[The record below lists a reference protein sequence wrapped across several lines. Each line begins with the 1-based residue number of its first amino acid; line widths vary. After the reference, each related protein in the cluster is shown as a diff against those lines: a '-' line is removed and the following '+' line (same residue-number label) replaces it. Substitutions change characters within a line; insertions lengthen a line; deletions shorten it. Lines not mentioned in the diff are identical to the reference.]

1 MPLLNITLSMCQ
13 KRILLFSLLF
23 CLGFHSCMNHKE
35 PFERKVIAYT
45 DTGNIYLAEVDS
57 IAHNDIF
64 EIRAQA
70 LNDLL
75 FERLLL
81 KEALARK
88 MSVDSLL
95 EIEVVKKT
103 KIPKE
108 NEFTMFKIANAE
120 KQWSDAEIDII
131 LHSIFEGER
140 RLIFRDSLFESYKV
154 RMNISPKSAQFL
166 NTDSILT
173 FNINGSAN
181 AVEVILVM
189 DFDCGHC
196 LEHYK
201 KVYSLSEKYTK
212 DMNFKLVYLTGYYDL
227 PGLALM
233 AAKFQNVEKKFIER
247 MIDSSH
253 LIQEVPFYIRIAEEL
268 SLDTVQFQADLHN
281 RMNLKELMETRD
293 YFMGKNIQ
301 ATPIYIVN
309 KQLFTHPK
317 TADYLEAIINQNM
330 LTE

>member
-1 MPLLNITLSMCQ
+1 MCQ
-13 KRILLFSLLF
+13 KRILLFPLLF
-23 CLGFHSCMNHKE
+23 CLGFHSCVNHKE
-35 PFERKVIAYT
+35 PFESNVIAYT
-45 DTGNIYLAEVDS
+45 DSGNVYLAEVDS

-64 EIRAQA
+64 EIRAKA

-81 KEALARK
+81 KEALIRK
-88 MSVDSLL
+88 ITVDSLI
-95 EIEVVKKT
+95 EIEVVKKS
-103 KIPKE
+103 KIPTE
-108 NEFTMFKIANAE
+108 NDLTMFKIANAE
-120 KQWSDAEIDII
+120 KQWSDAEIDLI

-154 RMNISPKSAQFL
+154 RMNISPKSAHFL

-173 FNINGSAN
+173 FNINGSTN

-196 LEHYK
+196 LEDYK
-201 KVYSLSEKYTK
+201 EVYSLSEKYTK
-212 DMNFKLVYLTGYYDL
+212 DVNFKLVYLTGYYDL
-227 PGLALM
+227 PGRALM

-247 MIDSSH
+247 MIDSSQ

-293 YFMGKNIQ
+293 YLMGKNIQ

-309 KQLFTHPK
+309 KQLYTHPK
-317 TADYLEAIINQNM
+317 TADYLEAIINQNIR
-330 LTE
+330 TK